1 MAPGTPFFSEW
12 VSDAH
17 WLNEHS
23 GGTLPATWADGAL
36 SKLDGDFD
44 WPTDAGIFDM
54 DKIPPRALSD
64 AATPAELQTLA
75 TTRPDAIRAAAP
87 QSSVLSRIARYTT
100 LLEWARFA
108 QAVGEAAL
116 QGTAFLDGARS
127 AAAANRAV
135 WLDLLL
141 YAFNPVGQ
149 PPVPID
155 APTAQKIVASV
166 VSLDAPPRTCPG
178 QPRLVAFRAAL
189 TVLAQVP
196 AARLDD
202 FAYPGTDSGP
212 HPARRMADLAGH
224 HPVEQ
229 PAQGHPVRD
238 GGGRCRL
245 AAERPLEPDR
255 ARVHRRI
262 HPRPIARSGRRG
274 GGAAQFRTARR
285 AGRQWPRRHRPVVPA
300 GPSRALAGERGAQ
313 RPCAEGAAR
322 RPLRTPV
329 GRGRRRCSASP
340 AAARLPRWA
349 EQRDRRRA
357 GAARGTAGDPDA
369 RVHRRD
375 DRTRRQFRCAGRR
388 AHRRGGVS
396 SWSAAIRPAR
406 WSIWTTSC
414 AASGRPNWRSPNRP
428 SSALGSPTGS
438 PPWCRPVR
446 GPRGGRRCTR
456 PAPTPTRS
464 STPGAGTCSARPRP
478 PSSPSGNGERP
489 AGDRARRPSTASAS
503 PPSTSSRPPP
513 TRAPS

>member
-54 DKIPPRALSD
+54 DEIPPRALSD
-64 AATPAELQTLA
+64 SATPADLQTLA

-87 QSSVLSRIARYTT
+87 QSSVLSRIARYAT

-166 VSLDAPPRTCPG
+166 VSLDAPPRD
-178 QPRLVAFRAAL
+178 LSW
-189 TVLAQVP
+189 P
-196 AARLDD
+196 AAAGRLPRGADRAGAGAGRPTGR
-202 FAYPGTDSGP
+202 FRLPGTHSGP
-212 HPARRMADLAGH
+212 HPARRLADLAGH

-229 PAQGHPVRD
+229 PAQGHSVRD

-255 ARVHRRI
+255 ARVHRRV
-262 HPRPIARSGRRG
+262 HPRPVARPGRRG
-274 GGAAQFRTARR
+274 GGAAQCGAARR
-285 AGRQWPRRHRPVVPA
+285 AGRQWPRRHRSVVPA

-313 RPCAEGAAR
+313 RPCAQGAAR
-322 RPLRTPV
+322 RPLRTPA
-329 GRGRRRCSASP
+329 GRGRRR
-340 AAARLPRWA
+340 
-349 EQRDRRRA
+349 
-357 GAARGTAGDPDA
+357 
-369 RVHRRD
+369 RVCYHG
-375 DRTRRQFRCAGRR
+375 CG
-388 AHRRGGVS
+388 
-396 SWSAAIRPAR
+396 
-406 WSIWTTSC
+406 TTS
-414 AASGRPNWRSPNRP
+414 
-428 SSALGSPTGS
+428 
-438 PPWCRPVR
+438 PV
-446 GPRGGRRCTR
+446 G
-456 PAPTPTRS
+456 
-464 STPGAGTCSARPRP
+464 
-478 PSSPSGNGERP
+478 
-489 AGDRARRPSTASAS
+489 
-503 PPSTSSRPPP
+503 
-513 TRAPS
+513 